1 MQMISRFLK
10 VRSGQ
15 RAVQGAADKPVSL
28 IISDLL
34 KDITF
39 FMEFII
45 YPGVSTGIFMFFMKE
60 TFDGPGEDGV
70 TVMRYD
76 RSIETDSAL
85 YNAFIPYALVMMA
98 LYPSGIPLQVEC
110 TTFEL
115 CRVTRRHALDEG
127 ISTTADCCSG
137 LPLVFPAWGVSS
149 LLAACLCVR
158 AVACSMR

>member
-76 RSIETDSAL
+76 R
-85 YNAFIPYALVMMA
+85 
-98 LYPSGIPLQVEC
+98 
-110 TTFEL
+110 
-115 CRVTRRHALDEG
+115 
-127 ISTTADCCSG
+127 
-137 LPLVFPAWGVSS
+137 
-149 LLAACLCVR
+149 
-158 AVACSMR
+158 